1 VPVKLRVKSENAIVT
16 AQAQRVLDYF
26 GNGLPPSRLLGF
38 LDDED
43 PPILKQRYGIA
54 NRGGYA
60 PINDSTPLADWPDYV
75 TGCIFFDDGVSLFY
89 PRVIDDLV
97 YLYGSTC
104 ANEVGLTMT
113 LAHEL
118 QHAIQHA
125 YSRGVWAV
133 NSLVPE
139 LHKTVI
145 ATLALQ
151 WFDIPIERETRI
163 VSKRVAVHFFGEER
177 VTEYIDEKI
186 AEAVTEN
193 DVADWQF
200 IRTLTPSSSAD
211 IVADTQRL
219 FQRLKG
225 YRSNLEAVLKEKKG
239 DPDFSDIEL
248 DAYF

>member
-1 VPVKLRVKSENAIVT
+1 VPVKLEVKSEDAIVR
-16 AQAQRVLDYF
+16 AQAQRVLNYF
-26 GNGLPPSRLLGF
+26 GNSVPPSRLLCF
-38 LDDED
+38 LDDND
-43 PPILKQRYGIA
+43 PPILKLAFGLA
-54 NRGGYA
+54 NRAVYG
-60 PINDSTPLADWPDYV
+60 PINDSSPLADWPDYV
-75 TGCIFFDDGVSLFY
+75 TGCIYADDGVSLFY

-118 QHAIQHA
+118 QHAVQHA
-125 YSRGVWAV
+125 NARGVWAV
-133 NSLVPE
+133 NSLVPQ

-145 ATLALQ
+145 TALNLQ

-163 VSKRVAVHFFGEER
+163 VSKRVAVQFFGGKN
-177 VTEYIDEKI
+177 VTQYIDQKI
-186 AEAVTEN
+186 AEGVTEN

-219 FQRLKG
+219 FHRLKG
-225 YRSNLEAVLKEKKG
+225 YRSDLEAVLKEKKG
-239 DPDFSDIEL
+239 DPDFCDIDL